1 MPCNLPF
8 FNEAKARSPRFRKSL
23 SCMMMNTRTNDTD
36 PPSISFRLPM
46 TPDPDSDKRRLAYR
60 LVILFGI
67 VAMFGDI
74 VYEGGRSVTG
84 PFLFTLGASA
94 FMVAFIAGFG
104 EFVGYAIRIATG
116 YLADRS
122 RQYWAFVIAGY
133 LMIGAIPLLVLAGSW
148 EAAAF
153 LLILERIGKAV
164 RSPAKDA
171 MLSHVTSAIGR
182 GWGFGLHEALDQ
194 IGAIAGPL
202 LFVLALAAGGTYR
215 GGFALLAIPFAILIL
230 VLIIAWRSMPDPA
243 GFEERAGQVTVRP
256 GGEPGRQQLL
266 LYGVF
271 TALTMAGFIV
281 FPLLAFHFKAFSII
295 PDADIPAF
303 YAIAMAVDA
312 FVALVTGKVY
322 DRFGVMVLVI
332 MPILGLLIP
341 LVAFSHSYMAALAG
355 SVLWGASM
363 GMQEAI
369 LRAAVADFTPPG
381 GRGFAYGVFNTIYGG
396 AWFAGSVIIGALY
409 TVNVLYAAG
418 FMFLMQCS
426 AVPVLFLVVR
436 EQRHNKPGSEQES
449 LPDTSP

>member
-1 MPCNLPF
+1 MT
-8 FNEAKARSPRFRKSL
+8 A
-23 SCMMMNTRTNDTD
+23 
-36 PPSISFRLPM
+36 PPSV
-46 TPDPDSDKRRLAYR
+46 TPDTADADKRRLAYR
-60 LVILFGI
+60 LIILFGI
-67 VAMFGDI
+67 IAMFGDI
-74 VYEGGRSVTG
+74 VYEGGRSVSG

-104 EFVGYAIRIATG
+104 EFLGYAIRIATG

-148 EAAAF
+148 EIAAL
-153 LLILERIGKAV
+153 LLITERIGKAI

-171 MLSHVTSAIGR
+171 MLSHVTSAVGR

-194 IGAIAGPL
+194 VGAIAGPV

-215 GGFALLAIPFAILIL
+215 GGFALLAIPFAILVL
-230 VLIIAWRSMPDPA
+230 VLIVAWRSMPDPA
-243 GFEERAGQVTVRP
+243 GFEEEVHRVLP
-256 GGEPGRQQLL
+256 EPGPGSGRRQLW
-266 LYGVF
+266 LYAAF

-281 FPLLAFHFKAFSII
+281 FPLLAYHFKAFSIV
-295 PDADIPAF
+295 PDAEIPAL

-312 FVALVTGKVY
+312 LVALVTGKAY
-322 DRFGVMVLVI
+322 DRYGVIVLVL
-332 MPILGLLIP
+332 MPVLGLLVP
-341 LVAFSHSYMAALAG
+341 LVAFSHSYAAAVAG

-396 AWFAGSVIIGALY
+396 AWFAGSVVVGALY
-409 TVNVLYAAG
+409 TINILYAAG
-418 FMFLMQCS
+418 FMVLMQC
-426 AVPVLFLVVR
+426 AALPVLFAVIR
-436 EQRHNKPGSEQES
+436 GQQKTRPGAG
-449 LPDTSP
+449 PV

>member
-1 MPCNLPF
+1 
-8 FNEAKARSPRFRKSL
+8 
-23 SCMMMNTRTNDTD
+23 
-36 PPSISFRLPM
+36 M
-46 TPDPDSDKRRLAYR
+46 TPDTTDPEKRRLAYR
-60 LVILFGI
+60 LIILFGL
-67 VAMFGDI
+67 VAMIGDI
-74 VYEGGRSVTG
+74 VYEGGRSVSG

-104 EFVGYAIRIATG
+104 EFLGYAIRIATG

-122 RQYWAFVIAGY
+122 RQYWAFVITGY
-133 LMIGAIPLLVLAGSW
+133 LMVGAIPLLVLAGSW
-148 EAAAF
+148 EIAAL
-153 LLILERIGKAV
+153 LLIVERIGKAV

-171 MLSHVTSAIGR
+171 MLSHVTSAVGR

-215 GGFALLAIPFAILIL
+215 GGFALLAIPFVLLIL
-230 VLIIAWRSMPDPA
+230 VLVLAWWIMPDPL
-243 GFEERAGQVTVRP
+243 GFEEKVSPVMTEH
-256 GGEPGRQQLL
+256 EPESGRRQLK
-266 LYGVF
+266 LYAVF

-312 FVALVTGKVY
+312 IVALVTGKAY
-322 DRFGVMVLVI
+322 DRYGVMVLI
-332 MPILGLLIP
+332 TMPILGLLIP
-341 LVAFSHSYMAALAG
+341 LIAFSHSYSAALVGA
-355 SVLWGASM
+355 VLWGASM

-396 AWFAGSVIIGALY
+396 AWFAGSVVIGALY
-409 TVNVLYAAG
+409 TIDVLYAAG
-418 FMFLMQCS
+418 FMFLMQAA
-426 AVPVLFLVVR
+426 AVPVLLEIVR
-436 EQRHNKPGSEQES
+436 EQRRSRSGTRPV
-449 LPDTSP
+449 

>member
-1 MPCNLPF
+1 M
-8 FNEAKARSPRFRKSL
+8 SS
-23 SCMMMNTRTNDTD
+23 D
-36 PPSISFRLPM
+36 PP
-46 TPDPDSDKRRLAYR
+46 DPEKRRLAYR
-60 LVILFGI
+60 LVILFGL
-67 VAMFGDI
+67 VAMFGDF
-74 VYEGGRSVTG
+74 VYEGGRSVSG

-104 EFVGYAIRIATG
+104 EFLGYAIRIGTG

-122 RQYWAFVIAGY
+122 HRYWAFVIAGY

-148 EAAAF
+148 EIAA
-153 LLILERIGKAV
+153 LLLLLERIGKAI

-171 MLSHVTSAIGR
+171 MLSHVTSSIGR
-182 GWGFGLHEALDQ
+182 GWGFGLQEALDQ
-194 IGAIAGPL
+194 VGAIAGPL
-202 LFVLALAAGGTYR
+202 LFVLALASGGTYR
-215 GGFALLAIPFAILIL
+215 GGFALLAIPFAILIV

-243 GFEERAGQVTVRP
+243 GFEENIRP
-256 GGEPGRQQLL
+256 VADGPRQESGRRQLRL
-266 LYGVF
+266 FGVF

-312 FVALVTGKVY
+312 VVALVTGKAY
-322 DRFGVMVLVI
+322 DRYGVGVLVL
-332 MPILGLLIP
+332 MPVFGLAIP
-341 LVAFSHSYMAALAG
+341 LIAFSHSYIAALAG

-396 AWFAGSVIIGALY
+396 AWFAGSIVIGALY

-418 FMFLMQCS
+418 FMFLMQCA
-426 AVPVLFLVVR
+426 AVPVLLEVVR
-436 EQRHNKPGSEQES
+436 EQRLNRTGTGPV
-449 LPDTSP
+449 

>member
-1 MPCNLPF
+1 
-8 FNEAKARSPRFRKSL
+8 
-23 SCMMMNTRTNDTD
+23 
-36 PPSISFRLPM
+36 M
-46 TPDPDSDKRRLAYR
+46 TPDTADPENRRLAYR
-60 LVILFGI
+60 LIILFGL

-74 VYEGGRSVTG
+74 VYEGGRSVSG
-84 PFLFTLGASA
+84 QFLFTLGASA

-104 EFVGYAIRIATG
+104 EFLGYAIRIATG
-116 YLADRS
+116 YLADKS

-148 EAAAF
+148 EVAAL
-153 LLILERIGKAV
+153 LLIIERIGKAV

-171 MLSHVTSAIGR
+171 MLSHVTSAVGR

-194 IGAIAGPL
+194 IGAVAGPL

-215 GGFALLAIPFAILIL
+215 GGFALLAIPFVLLIV
-230 VLIIAWRSMPDPA
+230 VLLIAWGSMPDPA
-243 GFEERAGQVTVRP
+243 RFEEKAGPVLTERGQENSR
-256 GGEPGRQQLL
+256 RQLK
-266 LYGVF
+266 LYAVF

-281 FPLLAFHFKAFSII
+281 FPLLAFHFKAFSIV

-312 FVALVTGKVY
+312 VVALVTGKAY
-322 DRFGVMVLVI
+322 DRYGVVVLLSIPV
-332 MPILGLLIP
+332 LGLFIP
-341 LVAFSHSYMAALAG
+341 LIAFSHSYSAALAG

-409 TVNVLYAAG
+409 TLDVVYAAG
-418 FMFLMQCS
+418 FMVLIQCA
-426 AVPVLFLVVR
+426 AVPVLLGVVR
-436 EQRHNKPGSEQES
+436 EQRQNRTGAGPGS
-449 LPDTSP
+449 LPGTRM

>member
-1 MPCNLPF
+1 
-8 FNEAKARSPRFRKSL
+8 
-23 SCMMMNTRTNDTD
+23 
-36 PPSISFRLPM
+36 M
-46 TPDPDSDKRRLAYR
+46 TPDPESEKRRLAYR
-60 LVILFGI
+60 MVILFGL
-67 VAMFGDI
+67 VAMFGDV
-74 VYEGGRSVTG
+74 VYEGGRSVSG

-94 FMVAFIAGFG
+94 FVVAFIAGFG
-104 EFVGYAIRIATG
+104 EFAGYAIRIGTG
-116 YLADRS
+116 YLADKS

-148 EAAAF
+148 EIAAI
-153 LLILERIGKAV
+153 LLIIERIGKAI

-171 MLSHVTSAIGR
+171 MLSHATSAIGR

-194 IGAIAGPL
+194 VGAIAGPL

-243 GFEERAGQVTVRP
+243 GFEERVHPAMTERGQ
-256 GGEPGRQQLL
+256 ESGRRQLK

-271 TALTMAGFIV
+271 TGLTMAGFIV

-312 FVALVTGKVY
+312 VVALVTGKAY
-322 DRFGVMVLVI
+322 DRYGLVVLVTLPLI
-332 MPILGLLIP
+332 GLAIP

-355 SVLWGASM
+355 SVLWGVSM

-369 LRAAVADFTPPG
+369 LRAAVADLTPPG

-409 TVNVLYAAG
+409 TVDVLYAAG
-418 FMFLMQCS
+418 FMFLMQAA
-426 AVPVLFLVVR
+426 AVPVLLEVVR
-436 EQRHNKPGSEQES
+436 EQRLNRSGAGPV
-449 LPDTSP
+449 

>member
-1 MPCNLPF
+1 MP
-8 FNEAKARSPRFRKSL
+8 
-23 SCMMMNTRTNDTD
+23 
-36 PPSISFRLPM
+36 
-46 TPDPDSDKRRLAYR
+46 PDPVDPEKRKLVYR
-60 LVILFGI
+60 LVILFGL
-67 VAMFGDI
+67 VAMFGDF
-74 VYEGGRSVTG
+74 VYEGGRSVSG

-104 EFVGYAIRIATG
+104 EFLGYAIRIGTG
-116 YLADRS
+116 YLADKS

-133 LMIGAIPLLVLAGSW
+133 LMIGAIPLLVFAGNW
-148 EAAAF
+148 EAAAV
-153 LLILERIGKAV
+153 LLILERIGKAI

-171 MLSHVTSAIGR
+171 MLSHITASIGR
-182 GWGFGLHEALDQ
+182 GWGFGLQEALDQ
-194 IGAIAGPL
+194 VGAIAGPL

-215 GGFALLAIPFAILIL
+215 GGFALLAIPFVILIL
-230 VLIIAWRSMPDPA
+230 VLIIAWRNMPDPA
-243 GFEERAGQVTVRP
+243 GFEEKFRP
-256 GGEPGRQQLL
+256 GTAGPAQKSGRRQLK

-312 FVALVTGKVY
+312 VVALITGKAY
-322 DRFGVMVLVI
+322 DRYGVGVLLM
-332 MPILGLLIP
+332 MPILGLAIP
-341 LVAFSHSYMAALAG
+341 LVAFTHSYIAALAG

-396 AWFAGSVIIGALY
+396 AWFAGSVVIGALY
-409 TVNVLYAAG
+409 TVDVLYAAG
-418 FMFLMQCS
+418 FMFLMQAA
-426 AVPVLFLVVR
+426 AVPVLLEVVR
-436 EQRHNKPGSEQES
+436 EQRRNATGAVPV
-449 LPDTSP
+449 

>member
-1 MPCNLPF
+1 MVSVTPD
-8 FNEAKARSPRFRKSL
+8 
-23 SCMMMNTRTNDTD
+23 TTD
-36 PPSISFRLPM
+36 PK
-46 TPDPDSDKRRLAYR
+46 KRRLAYR
-60 LVILFGI
+60 LIILFGI

-74 VYEGGRSVTG
+74 VYEGGRSVSG
-84 PFLFTLGASA
+84 PFLYTLGASA

-104 EFVGYAIRIATG
+104 EFLGYAIRIATG
-116 YLADRS
+116 YLADKS

-148 EAAAF
+148 EVAAL
-153 LLILERIGKAV
+153 LLIIERIGKAV

-171 MLSHVTSAIGR
+171 MLSHVTSAVGR

-194 IGAIAGPL
+194 IGAVAGPL

-215 GGFALLAIPFAILIL
+215 GGFALLAIPFVLLIV
-230 VLIIAWRSMPDPA
+230 VLLIAWGSMPDPA
-243 GFEERAGQVTVRP
+243 RFEEKAGPVLTERGQENSR
-256 GGEPGRQQLL
+256 RQLK
-266 LYGVF
+266 LYAVF

-281 FPLLAFHFKAFSII
+281 FPLLAFHFKVFSIV

-312 FVALVTGKVY
+312 VVALVTGKAY
-322 DRFGVMVLVI
+322 DRYGVVVLLSIPV
-332 MPILGLLIP
+332 LGLFIP
-341 LVAFSHSYMAALAG
+341 LIAFSHSYSAALAG

-409 TVNVLYAAG
+409 TLDVVYAAG
-418 FMFLMQCS
+418 FMVLIQCA
-426 AVPVLFLVVR
+426 AVPVLLGVVR
-436 EQRHNKPGSEQES
+436 EQRQNRTGAGPGS
-449 LPDTSP
+449 LPGTRM